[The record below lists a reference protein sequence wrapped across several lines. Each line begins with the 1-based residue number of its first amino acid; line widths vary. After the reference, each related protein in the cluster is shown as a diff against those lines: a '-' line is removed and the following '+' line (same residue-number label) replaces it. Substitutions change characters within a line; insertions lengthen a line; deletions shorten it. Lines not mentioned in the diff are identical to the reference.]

1 MEFPKTAKLIEDSR
15 DYIDIDGTVY
25 GYGNRKGHKNYN
37 KYYKKSQHFVHGY
50 CYCGIYSLS
59 KGHPISTRVHR
70 LVAKYFIENDN
81 PIEKTYVAHRNNIK
95 NDNRIENL
103 FWATPSENTQ
113 QAFDDGLAINDKGI
127 FDSQSFQVNQYD
139 TLTNKLI
146 AKFGSIKEA
155 TRITNISS
163 TTICYQCKNIDIP
176 IRKSTYFR
184 YDEQY
189 TPIPNKI
196 ICGYLVETDEPIGE
210 FFSCADAERKTN
222 VDISCISHDIKRN
235 KKPKFITNG
244 RNIYFLYKTIDT
256 NNIL

>member
-1 MEFPKTAKLIEDSR
+1 MELPKTAKLIEDSR

-25 GYGNRKGHKNYN
+25 GFEYRKGRINYN
-37 KYYKKSQHFVHGY
+37 QFYKKSQRLLYGY

-59 KGHPISTRVHR
+59 KGKSYGKRVHR
-70 LVAKYFIENDN
+70 IVAKAFIYNDN

-113 QAFDDGLAINDKGI
+113 QAVDDGLLVNDKGI

-146 AKFGSIKEA
+146 ENFGSISEA
-155 TRITNISS
+155 ERKTGIGK
-163 TTICYQCKNIDIP
+163 TTICNQCKYTNKP
-176 IRKSTYFR
+176 IRNDTYFR
-184 YDEQY
+184 FEDNL
-189 TPIPNKI
+189 THCINKI
-196 ICGYLVETDEPIGE
+196 IYGYLIETDELIGE